1 MSALAQRLSLNRPD
15 SILHV
20 HHFMSKII
28 LVTGASSG
36 IGQSIAE
43 TLCAQGHTVYGLCRS
58 HPDDTI
64 IHHVRF
70 LQVDVRSEEMV
81 TYAFQKVISRSGR
94 IDVVINCAGIL
105 LTAPAETT
113 TMSDA
118 QQIMDTNFF
127 GVVSVCR
134 NASKI
139 MRENGGGYIINVSA
153 ISGLIS
159 TPFQSIY
166 SASKKAVEGYTEA
179 LSMEL
184 TPFNIKVV
192 LVEPGNHS
200 SQLLKNALQ
209 PAHITDDIY
218 GQVMDSL
225 HYRFSRLQ
233 KQAMS
238 PQIIGHLVAGIVL
251 NPKPR
256 LRYSSG
262 KLFHRLTLLCAWILP
277 SRLVE
282 RMLLR
287 YYGLPRK
294 HSKKNPM
301 L

>member
-1 MSALAQRLSLNRPD
+1 
-15 SILHV
+15 
-20 HHFMSKII
+20 MSKII

-36 IGQSIAE
+36 IGQSIAD

-58 HPDDTI
+58 HPDDTV

-70 LQVDVRSEEMV
+70 LQVDVRSEGMV
-81 TYAFQKVISRSGR
+81 INAFQKVLNRSGR
-94 IDVVINCAGIL
+94 IDVVINCAGIM

-113 TMSDA
+113 TLLDA
-118 QQIMDTNFF
+118 QQVMETNFF
-127 GVVSVCR
+127 GVVNVCR
-134 NASKI
+134 EASKI

-153 ISGLIS
+153 ISGLLS

-166 SASKKAVEGYTEA
+166 SASKRAVEGYTEA

-192 LVEPGNHS
+192 LVEPGDHR
-200 SQLLKNALQ
+200 SQLIKNALE
-209 PAHITDDIY
+209 PADLGDDVY
-218 GQVMDSL
+218 GDAMDSM
-225 HYRFSRLQ
+225 HHRFRRLQ
-233 KQAMS
+233 KRAMN
-238 PQIIGHLVAGIVL
+238 PQIIGHLVAGVIL

-256 LRYSSG
+256 LRYSTG

-287 YYGLPRK
+287 SYGLPRK
-294 HSKKNPM
+294 QSKKNPM
-301 L
+301 H